1 MAVVPME
8 WEYTIPR
15 RRQQHPKTT
24 GKRVEKYL
32 RVRGAGAGAGASAI
46 SKRNRINR
54 AQNAHVILGVPAGA
68 SRATIRRAFLTLS
81 KKFHPDKGGNAN
93 TFRKIK
99 NAYDK
104 LRK

>member
-15 RRQQHPKTT
+15 RRQHVKTT
-24 GKRVEKYL
+24 GKHTEKYL
-32 RVRGAGAGAGASAI
+32 RPRSGIV

-68 SRATIRRAFLTLS
+68 SRATIRRAFLALS